1 MWIIFEHHFISMV
14 IITISMS
21 PLDLSNINLRGFS
34 MKESIKEFIKK
45 YLYNYCFLCIA
56 SAFLVNFLI
65 ECFSRHSIGAAFS
78 YMIQSPII
86 FIYNSLLILLTLS
99 VTLLVRR
106 KIFILTTISLIWLA
120 GGITNGI
127 VLNNR
132 VTPFTANELKLISST
147 FDILQKYF
155 TKFEMGLIII
165 GIALALIG
173 VVIAFFKAPKSKNKV
188 NYKRNIPI
196 LVAGVVS
203 FLLLTQGALKTNII
217 SSYFGNIAFAYL
229 DYGFPYCFTN
239 TLLNTGIERPINYS
253 KENIDKLAQ
262 TLLVT
267 NDAEIDNSHLM
278 ASNDNILVPQKQ
290 EPNII
295 MLQLESF
302 FDPTHMMDLEFS
314 EDPIPNFR
322 KLKEQFSS
330 GYLHVPSIGAGTA
343 NTEFEIISGMNLEF
357 FGAGEYPYKSI
368 LRKTTAES
376 INYNLKDLGYSTHAI
391 HNNKGTFYTRQKVF
405 KMLGF
410 DTFTSIEYMNIEETT
425 PTGWAKDKYLT
436 KSIIDALKSTENQD
450 YIYTISVQGHGDYPD
465 TPIENH
471 SKIKVS
477 GLDDTSRL
485 TSFEYFTNEIYE
497 MDQFIGELINAL
509 SLINEDT
516 VLIMYGDHLPTLGI
530 EDSELSNGDIF
541 QTEYVIWNNFGLEK
555 QDADIEAYQLGAH
568 VLNQL
573 DIHHG
578 TLINYHQQY
587 QDSADYQENLKLLQY
602 DMLYGERYIYDGV
615 NPYEP
620 TKLQMGVNEISI
632 SEVYNDEQGNLIIKG
647 QNFTDYSRLKINDST
662 YETTYIDPNT
672 LMVTDYTLNES
683 DTFAIQQVTV
693 TNHVLSTSSKYTVN
707 QKEENN
713 QTYDEGFEEGYKAG
727 YQAAIE
733 VLSHQVEEITK

>member
-1 MWIIFEHHFISMV
+1 
-14 IITISMS
+14 
-21 PLDLSNINLRGFS
+21 

-56 SAFLVNFLI
+56 AAFLVNFLI
-65 ECFSRHSIGAAFS
+65 ECFSRHSIGDAFS
-78 YMIQSPII
+78 YLFHSPII

-106 KIFILTTISLIWLA
+106 KIFILTTISVIWLT

-165 GIALALIG
+165 GIVVALIG

-196 LVAGVVS
+196 LIAGILS

-253 KENIDKLAQ
+253 KENIDKLAE
-262 TLLVT
+262 TLLPT
-267 NDAEIDNSHLM
+267 NDTEIDNSHLM
-278 ASNDNILVPQKQ
+278 ASNDNTLVPQKQ
-290 EPNII
+290 KPNII

-302 FDPTHMMDLEFS
+302 FDPTHMMNLEFS
-314 EDPIPNFR
+314 EDPVPNFR

-357 FGAGEYPYKSI
+357 FGAGEYPYKTI

-376 INYNLKDLGYSTHAI
+376 INYDLKDLGYSTHAI

-436 KSIIDALKSTENQD
+436 KSIIDALNSTENQD

-471 SKIKVS
+471 SKITVS
-477 GLDDTSRL
+477 GLEDSSRL
-485 TSFEYFTNEIYE
+485 TSFEYFTNEIHE

-516 VLIMYGDHLPTLGI
+516 VLVMYGDHLPTLDI
-530 EDSELSNGDIF
+530 EDGELSNGDIF

-555 QDADIEAYQLGAH
+555 QDTNIEAYQLGAH

-587 QDSADYQENLKLLQY
+587 QDSADYQQNLKLLQY
-602 DMLYGERYIYDGV
+602 DMLYGERYIYDGI

-620 TKLQMGVNEISI
+620 TKIKMGVNEISI
-632 SEVYNDEQGNLIIKG
+632 SDVYNDEQGNFIIKG

-733 VLSHQVEEITK
+733 VLGHQAEEITK

>member
-1 MWIIFEHHFISMV
+1 
-14 IITISMS
+14 
-21 PLDLSNINLRGFS
+21 
-34 MKESIKEFIKK
+34 MKESIKKFIKK

-56 SAFLVNFLI
+56 TAFLVNFLI
-65 ECFSRHSIGAAFS
+65 ECFSRHSIGDAFS
-78 YMIQSPII
+78 YLFHSPII

-106 KIFILTTISLIWLA
+106 KIFILTTISVIWLT

-165 GIALALIG
+165 GIVVALIG

-196 LVAGVVS
+196 LIAGILS

-253 KENIDKLAQ
+253 KENIDKLAE
-262 TLLVT
+262 TLLPT
-267 NDAEIDNSHLM
+267 NDTEIDNSHLM
-278 ASNDNILVPQKQ
+278 ASNDNTLVPQKQ
-290 EPNII
+290 KPNII

-302 FDPTHMMDLEFS
+302 FDPTHMMNLEFS
-314 EDPIPNFR
+314 EDPVPNFR

-357 FGAGEYPYKSI
+357 FGAGEYPYKTI

-376 INYNLKDLGYSTHAI
+376 INYDLKDLGYSTHAI

-436 KSIIDALKSTENQD
+436 KSIIDALNSTENQD

-471 SKIKVS
+471 SKITVS
-477 GLDDTSRL
+477 GLEDPSRL
-485 TSFEYFTNEIYE
+485 TSFEYFTNEIHE

-516 VLIMYGDHLPTLGI
+516 VLVMYGDHLPTLDI
-530 EDSELSNGDIF
+530 EDGELSNGDIF

-555 QDADIEAYQLGAH
+555 QDTNIEAYQLGAH

-587 QDSADYQENLKLLQY
+587 QDSADYQQNLKLLQY
-602 DMLYGERYIYDGV
+602 DMLYGERYIYDGI

-620 TKLQMGVNEISI
+620 TKIKMGVNEISI
-632 SEVYNDEQGNLIIKG
+632 SDVYNDEQGNFIIKG

-733 VLSHQVEEITK
+733 VLGHQVEEITK

>member
-1 MWIIFEHHFISMV
+1 M
-14 IITISMS
+14 
-21 PLDLSNINLRGFS
+21 
-34 MKESIKEFIKK
+34 KEFIKK

-56 SAFLVNFLI
+56 SAFLVNLLI

-106 KIFILTTISLIWLA
+106 KIFILATISLIWLA

-155 TKFEMGLIII
+155 TKFEMGLIIV
-165 GIALALIG
+165 GIAVALIG

-278 ASNDNILVPQKQ
+278 ASNDNTLVPQKQ

-314 EDPIPNFR
+314 EDPIPNIR

-330 GYLHVPSIGAGTA
+330 GYLYVPSIGAGTA

-357 FGAGEYPYKSI
+357 FGAGEYPYKTI

-465 TPIENH
+465 TPVENH
-471 SKIKVS
+471 SKITVS

-516 VLIMYGDHLPTLGI
+516 VLVMYGDHLPTLGI
-530 EDSELSNGDIF
+530 EDAELSNGDIF
-541 QTEYVIWNNFGLEK
+541 QTEYVVWNNFGLEK

-632 SEVYNDEQGNLIIKG
+632 SEVYNDEQGNFIIKG

-683 DTFAIQQVTV
+683 DTFAVQQVTV
-693 TNHVLSTSSKYTVN
+693 TNHVLSTSSKYKIN
-707 QKEENN
+707 QEEENN
-713 QTYDEGFEEGYKAG
+713 QTYDQGYEEGYTAG

-733 VLSHQVEEITK
+733 ALGHQVEEIVK

>member
-1 MWIIFEHHFISMV
+1 
-14 IITISMS
+14 
-21 PLDLSNINLRGFS
+21 

-56 SAFLVNFLI
+56 TAFLVNFLI
-65 ECFSRHSIGAAFS
+65 ECFSRHSIGDAFS
-78 YMIQSPII
+78 YLFHSPII

-106 KIFILTTISLIWLA
+106 KIFILTTISVIWLT

-165 GIALALIG
+165 GIVVALIG

-196 LVAGVVS
+196 LIAGILS

-253 KENIDKLAQ
+253 KENIDKLAE
-262 TLLVT
+262 TLLPT
-267 NDAEIDNSHLM
+267 NDTEIDNSHLM
-278 ASNDNILVPQKQ
+278 ASNDNTLVPQKQ
-290 EPNII
+290 KPNII

-302 FDPTHMMDLEFS
+302 FDPTHMMNLEFS
-314 EDPIPNFR
+314 EDPVPNFR

-357 FGAGEYPYKSI
+357 FGAGEYPYKTI

-376 INYNLKDLGYSTHAI
+376 INYDLKDLGYSTHAI

-436 KSIIDALKSTENQD
+436 KSIIDALNSTENQD

-471 SKIKVS
+471 SKITVS
-477 GLDDTSRL
+477 GLEDPSRL
-485 TSFEYFTNEIYE
+485 TSFEYFTNEIHE

-516 VLIMYGDHLPTLGI
+516 VLVMYGDHLPTLDI
-530 EDSELSNGDIF
+530 EDGELSNGDIF

-555 QDADIEAYQLGAH
+555 QDTNIEAYQLGAH

-587 QDSADYQENLKLLQY
+587 QDSADYQQNLKLLQY
-602 DMLYGERYIYDGV
+602 DMLYGERYIYDGI

-620 TKLQMGVNEISI
+620 TKIKMGVNEISI
-632 SEVYNDEQGNLIIKG
+632 SDVYNDEQGNFIIKG

-733 VLSHQVEEITK
+733 VLGHQVEEITK

>member
-1 MWIIFEHHFISMV
+1 
-14 IITISMS
+14 
-21 PLDLSNINLRGFS
+21 

-56 SAFLVNFLI
+56 TAFLVNFLI
-65 ECFSRHSIGAAFS
+65 ECFSRHSIGDAFS
-78 YMIQSPII
+78 YLFHSPII

-106 KIFILTTISLIWLA
+106 KIFILTTISVIWLT

-165 GIALALIG
+165 GIVVALIG

-196 LVAGVVS
+196 LIAGILS

-253 KENIDKLAQ
+253 KENIDKLAE
-262 TLLVT
+262 TLLPT
-267 NDAEIDNSHLM
+267 NDTEIDNSHLM
-278 ASNDNILVPQKQ
+278 ASNDNTLVPQKQ
-290 EPNII
+290 KPNII

-302 FDPTHMMDLEFS
+302 FDPTHMMNLEFS
-314 EDPIPNFR
+314 EDPVPNFR

-357 FGAGEYPYKSI
+357 FGAGEYPYKTI

-376 INYNLKDLGYSTHAI
+376 INYDLKDLGYSTHAI

-436 KSIIDALKSTENQD
+436 KSIIDALNSTENQD

-471 SKIKVS
+471 SKITVS
-477 GLDDTSRL
+477 GLEDSSRL
-485 TSFEYFTNEIYE
+485 TSFEYFTNEIHE

-516 VLIMYGDHLPTLGI
+516 VLVMYGDHLPTLDI
-530 EDSELSNGDIF
+530 EDGELSNGDIF

-555 QDADIEAYQLGAH
+555 QDTNIEAYQLGAH

-587 QDSADYQENLKLLQY
+587 QDSADYQQNLKLLQY
-602 DMLYGERYIYDGV
+602 DMLYGERYIYDGI

-620 TKLQMGVNEISI
+620 TKIKMGVNEISI
-632 SEVYNDEQGNLIIKG
+632 SDVYNDEQGNFIIKG

-733 VLSHQVEEITK
+733 VLGHQVEEITK

>member
-1 MWIIFEHHFISMV
+1 
-14 IITISMS
+14 
-21 PLDLSNINLRGFS
+21 

-56 SAFLVNFLI
+56 AAFLVNFLI
-65 ECFSRHSIGAAFS
+65 ECFSRHSIGDAFS
-78 YMIQSPII
+78 YLFHSPII

-106 KIFILTTISLIWLA
+106 KIFILTTISVIWLT

-165 GIALALIG
+165 GIVVALIG

-196 LVAGVVS
+196 LIAGILS

-253 KENIDKLAQ
+253 KENIDKLAE
-262 TLLVT
+262 TLLPT
-267 NDAEIDNSHLM
+267 NDTDIDNSHLM
-278 ASNDNILVPQKQ
+278 ASNDNTLVPQKQ
-290 EPNII
+290 KPNII

-302 FDPTHMMDLEFS
+302 FDPTHMMNLEFS
-314 EDPIPNFR
+314 EDPVPNFR

-357 FGAGEYPYKSI
+357 FGAGEYPYKTI

-376 INYNLKDLGYSTHAI
+376 INYDLKDLGYSTHAI

-436 KSIIDALKSTENQD
+436 KSIIDALNSTENQD

-471 SKIKVS
+471 SKITVS
-477 GLDDTSRL
+477 GLEDPSRL
-485 TSFEYFTNEIYE
+485 TSFEYFTNEIHE

-516 VLIMYGDHLPTLGI
+516 VLVMYGDHLPTLDI
-530 EDSELSNGDIF
+530 EDGELSNGDIF

-555 QDADIEAYQLGAH
+555 QDTNIEAYQLGAH

-587 QDSADYQENLKLLQY
+587 QDSADYQQNLKLLQY
-602 DMLYGERYIYDGV
+602 DMLYGERYIYDGI

-620 TKLQMGVNEISI
+620 TKIKMGVNEISI
-632 SEVYNDEQGNLIIKG
+632 SDVYNDEQGNFIIKG

-733 VLSHQVEEITK
+733 VLGHQVEEITK

>member
-1 MWIIFEHHFISMV
+1 
-14 IITISMS
+14 
-21 PLDLSNINLRGFS
+21 

-56 SAFLVNFLI
+56 AAFLVNFLI
-65 ECFSRHSIGAAFS
+65 ECFSRHSIGDAFS
-78 YMIQSPII
+78 YLFHSPII

-106 KIFILTTISLIWLA
+106 KIFILTTISVIWLT

-165 GIALALIG
+165 GIVVALIG

-196 LVAGVVS
+196 LIAGILS

-253 KENIDKLAQ
+253 KENIDKLAE
-262 TLLVT
+262 TLLPT
-267 NDAEIDNSHLM
+267 NDTEIDNSHLM
-278 ASNDNILVPQKQ
+278 ASNDNTLVPQKQ
-290 EPNII
+290 KPNII

-302 FDPTHMMDLEFS
+302 FDPTHMMNLEFS
-314 EDPIPNFR
+314 EDPVPNFR

-357 FGAGEYPYKSI
+357 FGAGEYPYKTI

-376 INYNLKDLGYSTHAI
+376 INYDLKDLGYSTHAI

-436 KSIIDALKSTENQD
+436 KSIIDALNSTENQD

-471 SKIKVS
+471 SKITVS
-477 GLDDTSRL
+477 GLEDPSRL
-485 TSFEYFTNEIYE
+485 TSFEYFTNEIHE

-516 VLIMYGDHLPTLGI
+516 VLVMYGDHLPTLDI
-530 EDSELSNGDIF
+530 EDGELSNGDIF

-555 QDADIEAYQLGAH
+555 QDTNIEAYQLGAH

-587 QDSADYQENLKLLQY
+587 QDSADYQQNLKLLQY
-602 DMLYGERYIYDGV
+602 DMLYGERYIYDGI

-620 TKLQMGVNEISI
+620 TKIKMGVNEISI
-632 SEVYNDEQGNLIIKG
+632 SDVYNDEQGNFIIKG

-733 VLSHQVEEITK
+733 VLGHQVEEITK

>member
-1 MWIIFEHHFISMV
+1 
-14 IITISMS
+14 
-21 PLDLSNINLRGFS
+21 

-56 SAFLVNFLI
+56 AAFLVNFLI
-65 ECFSRHSIGAAFS
+65 ECFSRHSIGDAFS
-78 YMIQSPII
+78 YLFHSPII

-106 KIFILTTISLIWLA
+106 KIFILTTISVIWLT

-165 GIALALIG
+165 GIVVALIG

-196 LVAGVVS
+196 LIAGILS

-253 KENIDKLAQ
+253 KENIDKLAE
-262 TLLVT
+262 TLLPT
-267 NDAEIDNSHLM
+267 NDTEIDNSHLM
-278 ASNDNILVPQKQ
+278 ASNDNTLVPQKQ
-290 EPNII
+290 KPNII

-302 FDPTHMMDLEFS
+302 FDPTHMMNLEFS
-314 EDPIPNFR
+314 EDPVPNFR

-357 FGAGEYPYKSI
+357 FGAGEYPYKTI

-376 INYNLKDLGYSTHAI
+376 INYDLKDLGYSTHAI

-436 KSIIDALKSTENQD
+436 KSIIDALNSTENQD

-471 SKIKVS
+471 SKITVS
-477 GLDDTSRL
+477 GLEDPSRL
-485 TSFEYFTNEIYE
+485 TSFEYFTNEIHE

-516 VLIMYGDHLPTLGI
+516 VLVMYGDHLPTLDI
-530 EDSELSNGDIF
+530 EDGELSNGDIF

-555 QDADIEAYQLGAH
+555 QDTNIEAYQLGAH

-587 QDSADYQENLKLLQY
+587 QDSADYQQNLKLLQY
-602 DMLYGERYIYDGV
+602 DMLYGERYIYDGI

-620 TKLQMGVNEISI
+620 TKIKMGVNEISI
-632 SEVYNDEQGNLIIKG
+632 SDVYNDEQGNFIIKG

-733 VLSHQVEEITK
+733 ALGHQVEEITN

>member
-1 MWIIFEHHFISMV
+1 
-14 IITISMS
+14 
-21 PLDLSNINLRGFS
+21 

-56 SAFLVNFLI
+56 TAFLVNFLI
-65 ECFSRHSIGAAFS
+65 ECFSRHSIGDAFS
-78 YMIQSPII
+78 YLFHSPII

-106 KIFILTTISLIWLA
+106 KIFILTTISVIWLT

-165 GIALALIG
+165 GIVVALIG

-196 LVAGVVS
+196 LIAGILS

-253 KENIDKLAQ
+253 KENIDKLAE
-262 TLLVT
+262 TLLPT
-267 NDAEIDNSHLM
+267 NDTEIDNSHLM
-278 ASNDNILVPQKQ
+278 ASNDNTLVPQKQ
-290 EPNII
+290 KPNII

-302 FDPTHMMDLEFS
+302 FDPTHMMNLEFS
-314 EDPIPNFR
+314 EDPVPNFR

-357 FGAGEYPYKSI
+357 FGAGEYPYKTI

-376 INYNLKDLGYSTHAI
+376 INYDLKDLGYSTHAI

-436 KSIIDALKSTENQD
+436 KSIIDALNSTENQD

-471 SKIKVS
+471 SKITVS
-477 GLDDTSRL
+477 GLEDPSRL
-485 TSFEYFTNEIYE
+485 TSFEYFTNEIHE

-516 VLIMYGDHLPTLGI
+516 VLVMYGDHLPTLDI
-530 EDSELSNGDIF
+530 EDGELSNGDIF

-555 QDADIEAYQLGAH
+555 QDTNIEAYQLGAH

-587 QDSADYQENLKLLQY
+587 QDSADYQQNLKLLQY
-602 DMLYGERYIYDGV
+602 DMLYGERYIYDGI

-620 TKLQMGVNEISI
+620 TKIKMGVNEISI
-632 SEVYNDEQGNLIIKG
+632 SDVYNDEQGNFIIKG

-733 VLSHQVEEITK
+733 VLGHQAEEITK

>member
-1 MWIIFEHHFISMV
+1 
-14 IITISMS
+14 
-21 PLDLSNINLRGFS
+21 

-56 SAFLVNFLI
+56 AAFLVNFLI
-65 ECFSRHSIGAAFS
+65 ECFSRHSIGDAFS
-78 YMIQSPII
+78 YLFHSPII

-106 KIFILTTISLIWLA
+106 KIFILTTISVIWLT

-165 GIALALIG
+165 GIVVALIG

-196 LVAGVVS
+196 LIAGILS

-253 KENIDKLAQ
+253 KENIDKLAE
-262 TLLVT
+262 TLLPT
-267 NDAEIDNSHLM
+267 NDTDIDNSHLM
-278 ASNDNILVPQKQ
+278 ASNDNTLVPQKQ
-290 EPNII
+290 KPNII

-302 FDPTHMMDLEFS
+302 FDPTHMMNLEFS
-314 EDPIPNFR
+314 EDPVPNFR

-357 FGAGEYPYKSI
+357 FGAGEYPYKTI

-376 INYNLKDLGYSTHAI
+376 INYDLKDLGYSTHAI

-436 KSIIDALKSTENQD
+436 KSIIDALNSTENQD

-471 SKIKVS
+471 SKITVS
-477 GLDDTSRL
+477 GLEDSSRL
-485 TSFEYFTNEIYE
+485 TSFEYFTNEIHE

-516 VLIMYGDHLPTLGI
+516 VLVMYGDHLPTLDI
-530 EDSELSNGDIF
+530 EDGELSNGDIF

-555 QDADIEAYQLGAH
+555 QDTNIEAYQLGAH

-587 QDSADYQENLKLLQY
+587 QDSADYQQNLKLLQY
-602 DMLYGERYIYDGV
+602 DMLYGERYIYDGI

-620 TKLQMGVNEISI
+620 TKIKMGVNEISI
-632 SEVYNDEQGNLIIKG
+632 SDVYNDEQGNFIIKG

-733 VLSHQVEEITK
+733 VLGHQVEEITK